1 MGVSV
6 DNLVFEQS
14 TTTGT
19 GNFSVQPM
27 INDAT
32 GQAQSFKNF
41 SDAFGTGT
49 TNQFY
54 YSIRNRIQNPLEYE
68 IGIGYM
74 STSSTL
80 IRQTI
85 LESSNGNSAV
95 NFSAG
100 SKDVI
105 CDVPASMQSVW
116 NYKAVSTNY
125 NMLAN
130 DGLMEITGGS
140 PTITLITAVGYVGPD
155 IRIKLTAGSG
165 NGTIVPLAAS
175 GQTIDG
181 QASIVLTQQNASIS
195 INSNGANWLLL

>member
-41 SDAFGTGT
+41 SDAFGTGA

-54 YSIRNRIQNPLEYE
+54 YSIRNRVVSPLEYE
-68 IGIGYM
+68 VGIGYM
-74 STSSTL
+74 STSSTM

-85 LESSNGNSAV
+85 LESSNANAAV
-95 NFSAG
+95 NFSGG

-116 NYKAVSTNY
+116 NYQAVSGNY
-125 NMLAN
+125 NMLQN
-130 DGLMEITGGS
+130 DCVMEVTGGS
-140 PTITLITAVGYVGPD
+140 PTITLISAVGYVGPD
-155 IRIKLTAGSG
+155 IRIKLTAASG
-165 NGTIVPLAAS
+165 NFTLSPSS

-181 QASIVLTQQNASIS
+181 AANLVVSQQYQSVS
-195 INSNGANWLLL
+195 INSNGTNWLLL